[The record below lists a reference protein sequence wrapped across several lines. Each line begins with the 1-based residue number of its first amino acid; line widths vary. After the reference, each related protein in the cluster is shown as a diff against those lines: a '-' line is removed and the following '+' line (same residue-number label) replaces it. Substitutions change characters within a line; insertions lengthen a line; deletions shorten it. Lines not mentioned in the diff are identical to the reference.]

1 MISTVNS
8 ACQQGGDLA
17 RHFRRDFDLELQR
30 IAEGLGREAE
40 LAVPVDGKRARF
52 ARPLVALD
60 TLAERGGNLVKA
72 ATRLALVSSDR
83 ALLAAQA
90 AASRSYSG
98 SSLRRTS
105 AAICCASLDSDTLM
119 LVLGA
124 SPSR

>member
-1 MISTVNS
+1 MES
-8 ACQQGGDLA
+8 
-17 RHFRRDFDLELQR
+17 
-30 IAEGLGREAE
+30 GRGSPDRSSHWTRSPNGA
-40 LAVPVDGKRARF
+40 A
-52 ARPLVALD
+52 
-60 TLAERGGNLVKA
+60 TLVKA
-72 ATRLALVSSDR
+72 ATRLALLSSCR

-105 AAICCASLDSDTLM
+105 AAIRYASLDSDTFM